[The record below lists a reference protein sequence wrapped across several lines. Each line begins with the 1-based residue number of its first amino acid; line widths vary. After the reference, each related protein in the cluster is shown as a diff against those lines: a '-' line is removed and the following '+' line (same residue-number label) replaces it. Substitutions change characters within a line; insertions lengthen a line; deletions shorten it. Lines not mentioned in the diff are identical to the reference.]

1 MTGYIKLCALCL
13 ALMITSCAEI
23 VVKQVNYATAPKL
36 PRDATPAPVIFNGLR
51 ILLPPGTEIGLE
63 SGMGPSWLGGI
74 CSWGNYP
81 VSRRVLRRKFETQYL
96 DITFEDALEALGYDV
111 ANDIRVDFKRD
122 DFQARADY
130 MVSAKLVDVD
140 LDLCK
145 RGRLTPFEIF
155 NTAPGA
161 KGKMYGKF
169 EWSVYDALRRTVVY
183 KTVTEGY
190 TRRDYPNTEGLEVMF
205 MDVFDMASHNL
216 GADPV
221 FYDLVVNGVKPPRD
235 NGRMFDKPPR
245 KERPRVFDPQ
255 AALDL
260 PAQILRTRAF
270 SAEAEVL
277 RHNAVTIQKLGHG
290 SGFFISKE
298 GHILTNHHVVGEAQR
313 VRVIFAD
320 KEHAMTA
327 EVLRVDRTRDV
338 ALLRLVEPLPASYK
352 AQILPLRLRRPAVS
366 EDIYAIGS
374 PRHYSITENTVTKG
388 IVSAHRRLKHQGV
401 VLDYMQGDIT
411 VHAGNSGGPLL
422 DERGNIV
429 GMTVLALFP
438 DPDNHAIDLNLFIPI
453 AEALHVLDI
462 TVDGVLPDI
471 SRPSAKSVPVVLE

>member
-1 MTGYIKLCALCL
+1 M
-13 ALMITSCAEI
+13 
-23 VVKQVNYATAPKL
+23 
-36 PRDATPAPVIFNGLR
+36 
-51 ILLPPGTEIGLE
+51 
-63 SGMGPSWLGGI
+63 
-74 CSWGNYP
+74 
-81 VSRRVLRRKFETQYL
+81 
-96 DITFEDALEALGYDV
+96 
-111 ANDIRVDFKRD
+111 
-122 DFQARADY
+122 
-130 MVSAKLVDVD
+130 
-140 LDLCK
+140 
-145 RGRLTPFEIF
+145 
-155 NTAPGA
+155 
-161 KGKMYGKF
+161 
-169 EWSVYDALRRTVVY
+169 
-183 KTVTEGY
+183 
-190 TRRDYPNTEGLEVMF
+190 
-205 MDVFDMASHNL
+205 
-216 GADPV
+216 
-221 FYDLVVNGVKPPRD
+221 KPPRD

-338 ALLRLVEPLPASYK
+338 ALLRLVAPLPASYK

>member
-190 TRRDYPNTEGLEVMF
+190 TRRDYPNTEGLEVLF
-205 MDVFDMASHNL
+205 MEGFDMASHNL

-221 FYDLVVNGVKPPRD
+221 FYVWSS
-235 NGRMFDKPPR
+235 M
-245 KERPRVFDPQ
+245 
-255 AALDL
+255 A
-260 PAQILRTRAF
+260 
-270 SAEAEVL
+270 
-277 RHNAVTIQKLGHG
+277 
-290 SGFFISKE
+290 
-298 GHILTNHHVVGEAQR
+298 
-313 VRVIFAD
+313 
-320 KEHAMTA
+320 
-327 EVLRVDRTRDV
+327 
-338 ALLRLVEPLPASYK
+338 
-352 AQILPLRLRRPAVS
+352 
-366 EDIYAIGS
+366 
-374 PRHYSITENTVTKG
+374 
-388 IVSAHRRLKHQGV
+388 
-401 VLDYMQGDIT
+401 
-411 VHAGNSGGPLL
+411 
-422 DERGNIV
+422 
-429 GMTVLALFP
+429 
-438 DPDNHAIDLNLFIPI
+438 
-453 AEALHVLDI
+453 
-462 TVDGVLPDI
+462 
-471 SRPSAKSVPVVLE
+471 